1 MLYPFIH
8 CAQAAN
14 AASEASKV
22 GVHRDFNGNHMVA
35 FQYAQ
40 EMTKEQFAEVDAAGT
55 SDVIVGE
62 DGPFAAFLHSRK
74 HAEKAAEKPRGRWHT
89 APGQPGSM

>member
-1 MLYPFIH
+1 M
-8 CAQAAN
+8 QAED

-22 GVHRDFNGNHMVA
+22 GVHRDFNGNHLVS

-55 SDVIVGE
+55 SEVIVQE
-62 DGPFAAFLHSRK
+62 DGPFAAFLHK
-74 HAEKAAEKPRGRWHT
+74 NAQPVKKAPEKPRGRWHT
-89 APGQPGSM
+89 SPGQPGSM

>member
-1 MLYPFIH
+1 MCCL
-8 CAQAAN
+8 AQAED
-14 AASEASKV
+14 AASEGAKV
-22 GVHRDFNGNHMVA
+22 GVHRDFNGNHLVA

-55 SDVIVGE
+55 SEVIVGE
-62 DGPFAAFLHSRK
+62 DGPFAAFLHGRK
-74 HAEKAAEKPRGRWHT
+74 PAEKAPEKPRGRWHT